1 MVLHSSFGLTRSML
15 LLLLMVLQRKRG
27 VEGLLLLA
35 LEVGCCLSAS
45 AVAAAAAAVDSL
57 LSLGT
62 VLQNALL
69 QPVPIFLQYRIN
81 LRERKR
87 VVMREKQI

>member
-1 MVLHSSFGLTRSML
+1 ML

-35 LEVGCCLSAS
+35 LGLGCLSTS
-45 AVAAAAAAVDSL
+45 AVEAAAAAVDSL

-69 QPVPIFLQYRIN
+69 HPVPIFLQ
-81 LRERKR
+81 
-87 VVMREKQI
+87 